1 MEISRDSLR
10 HLYVHVPFCNG
21 KCIYCST
28 YSELYTHELASA
40 FTTALGN
47 ELKMLLGSVDI
58 CSPETIYIGGG
69 TPTILDEND
78 CEFFI
83 ETLLTALDMSNLK
96 EWTVEVAPG
105 SLTPAKLK
113 MFRQAGVNRI
123 SIGAQSFDSSILQ
136 WAGRRHNVEDIIQTV
151 KLVRNAGI
159 VNIGIDIISG
169 FPGVTFQSWRYN
181 ITNALAL
188 MPCHISVYALTVE
201 ENSQLQQLYPNKKS
215 IIDEDTDIEIIKET
229 ERQLCFAGY
238 VRYEISN
245 YALQGYECV
254 HNVSY
259 WQGEDYLGVGPGATS
274 RSGLYRKTNKPV
286 LKQYLQA
293 LACDKLPPADVEKLS
308 LNADLTE
315 RFIFAFRL
323 KNGVDISQFVDVMPH
338 LANRWQDKL
347 CQIEKDGLVANN
359 GTRWFL
365 TPQGR
370 EMADYVARELV
381 LLSEL
386 S

>member
-10 HLYVHVPFCNG
+10 HFYVHVPFCNG
-21 KCIYCST
+21 KCIYCAT

-47 ELKMLLGSVDI
+47 ELKMLLSSIDR

-69 TPTILDEND
+69 TPTILDETS
-78 CEFFI
+78 CEALI
-83 ETLLTALDMSNLK
+83 ETLLSILDMSKLK
-96 EWTVEVAPG
+96 EWTVEASPG
-105 SLTPAKLK
+105 SLTPAKVK
-113 MFRQAGVNRI
+113 MFSQAGVNRI
-123 SIGAQSFDSSILQ
+123 SIGAQSFDSTILQ
-136 WAGRRHNVEDIIQTV
+136 WARRRHNVEDIIQTV
-151 KLVRNAGI
+151 EFVRNAGI
-159 VNIGIDIISG
+159 ANIGIDIISG
-169 FPGVTFQSWRYN
+169 FPGVTLQSWRHN
-181 ITNALAL
+181 ITHVLAL

-201 ENSQLQQLYPNKKS
+201 ENSQLQRLYPNKKS
-215 IIDEDTDIEIIKET
+215 MIDEDTDIEIIKET
-229 ERQLCFAGY
+229 EHQLCSAGY

-245 YALQGYECV
+245 YALPGYECV

-259 WQGEDYLGVGPGATS
+259 WEGEDYLGIGPGATS
-274 RSGLYRKTNKPV
+274 RSGLYRKTNKPI

-293 LACDKLPPADVEKLS
+293 LASDKLPPADVEKLS
-308 LNADLTE
+308 LSADLTE

-323 KNGVDISQFVDVMPH
+323 KDGVDISSFVRTMPH
-338 LANRWQDKL
+338 LANRLQDKL
-347 CQIEKDGLVANN
+347 SQLEKDGLVANN
-359 GTRWFL
+359 GTRWSL

-381 LLSEL
+381 VLSEL